1 MNRMGDIN
9 WNLKPLQPVL
19 YLARSDRKT
28 ITRLSEAKDI
38 VFNEASEKVFELD
51 FSLPYYIEKN
61 GQMIKNPNID
71 KIGVMMLIKMELGER
86 EEWFILSTPSTS
98 TGSEGDEHS
107 YKAFSTANQMSGVS
121 IRGYSSEQPRV
132 LSDYLDIL
140 ISSSGETYW
149 TKGYVDGALDA
160 KFRSFE
166 FDSGNL
172 LQAIYELATKFEAI
186 IEFDSVQS
194 KVNMYAKENYGR
206 DEKLIVSQDN

>member
-1 MNRMGDIN
+1 MNRMGDID

-28 ITRLSEAKDI
+28 ITRLSEAKNI

-71 KIGVMMLIKMELGER
+71 KIGVMMLVKMELGER
-86 EEWFILSTPSTS
+86 QEWFILSTPSTS
-98 TGSEGDEHS
+98 TDSNGDEHN
-107 YKAFSTANQMSGVS
+107 YKAFSTANQMSGVT
-121 IRGYSSEQPRV
+121 IRGYSSEQPRI

-149 TKGYVDGALDA
+149 TKGYVDGAH
-160 KFRSFE
+160 
-166 FDSGNL
+166 
-172 LQAIYELATKFEAI
+172 
-186 IEFDSVQS
+186 
-194 KVNMYAKENYGR
+194 
-206 DEKLIVSQDN
+206 

>member
-1 MNRMGDIN
+1 
-9 WNLKPLQPVL
+9 
-19 YLARSDRKT
+19 
-28 ITRLSEAKDI
+28 
-38 VFNEASEKVFELD
+38 
-51 FSLPYYIEKN
+51 
-61 GQMIKNPNID
+61 
-71 KIGVMMLIKMELGER
+71 
-86 EEWFILSTPSTS
+86 
-98 TGSEGDEHS
+98 
-107 YKAFSTANQMSGVS
+107 MSGVT
-121 IRGYSSEQPRV
+121 IRGYSSEQPRI

-149 TKGYVDGALDA
+149 TKGYVDGALDT

-206 DEKLIVSQDN
+206 DWLRTCWVKHRVRDYGKGWDDLISLETSQPESRIVGV